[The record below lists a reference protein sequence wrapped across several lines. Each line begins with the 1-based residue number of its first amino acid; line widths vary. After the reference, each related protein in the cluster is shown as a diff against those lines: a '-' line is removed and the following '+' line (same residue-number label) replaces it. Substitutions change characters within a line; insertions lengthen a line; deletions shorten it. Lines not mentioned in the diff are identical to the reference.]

1 MDLSVKM
8 EFPKR
13 ITHQNHIQRKET
25 TSYDM
30 IRPTVKGDL
39 KRSKMAGK
47 GRKAEALSYHQETRE
62 TYLWHLWFKIDPRGG
77 GNEKL

>member
-13 ITHQNHIQRKET
+13 KTHQKHIQRKET
-25 TSYDM
+25 TLYDM

-39 KRSKMAGK
+39 KKSKTAGK
-47 GRKAEALSYHQETRE
+47 TPFTSE
-62 TYLWHLWFKIDPRGG
+62 
-77 GNEKL
+77 